1 MERILRM
8 LRSLSLLRHRKSWG
22 PFVESAETT
31 GFDHAFTVSW
41 SQGGEDLALLSIFAG
56 ELEGTYLDIGAH
68 HPSRFSVTRHL
79 YQRGWTGVNVEANRL
94 LIEKFH
100 EERPRDINL
109 FCAVGQKDEYEFTVF
124 RESAISTVNQ
134 EWKARFVSEKNEVDR
149 TERVPGRTLRSIYD
163 QFYGDIAADLLS
175 IDAEGADFEILQSM
189 NFATLTHARFP
200 RYIQVESD
208 PPISNSLKSPS
219 VNFVMGFGYEPY
231 MVLPYS
237 TILKK

>member
-1 MERILRM
+1 M
-8 LRSLSLLRHRKSWG
+8 LRSLSLLMHRKSWG

-56 ELEGTYLDIGAH
+56 ELKGTYLDIGAH

-124 RESAISTVNQ
+124 RESAISTINQ

-149 TERVPGRTLRSIYD
+149 IERVPGRTLRSIYD
-163 QFYGDIAADLLS
+163 QFYGDIAVDLLT

-189 NFATLTHARFP
+189 NFDTLTHARFP

-219 VNFVMGFGYEPY
+219 VNFVMGLGYEPY
-231 MVLPYS
+231 MVLPYA